1 MKKKTIITV
10 CIIAL
15 MMAGMST
22 FAKENPYGKLD
33 TRYDKFKVS
42 KTIDERNM
50 IEKVKNEVKDAWED
64 VEKYND
70 INKKYYS
77 TITLSDLGDLNNN
90 PEKYLDSS
98 EVDVKYIL
106 KVISSYRKE
115 LPIGSVLPLIY
126 IKKDGKEV
134 IVAYKESDGTNVYK
148 KSKIEKSTES
158 IKNNDIQKIPDDL
171 NKIKNTSANWKEIK
185 SKRSVKGK
193 EKLKITN

>member
-1 MKKKTIITV
+1 
-10 CIIAL
+10 

-50 IEKVKNEVKDAWED
+50 IEKVKNKVKDAWED

-70 INKKYYS
+70 INRKYYS

-148 KSKIEKSTES
+148 KSKIEKNTES

-171 NKIKNTSANWKEIK
+171 NKIKNTSTNWKEIK